1 MNNLP
6 NTYGIPN
13 KYDIPNISSIDDDAI
28 NYIDIYLERLN
39 EAGIEIELYKTANDY
54 IFIYRDM
61 KLPRVKNKLKKYFTV
76 FKEEG
81 GVGGMCCVENAGEP
95 NEYVSIDIAKS
106 MIVYQI
112 SIKDRK
118 DIINDAY
125 YYKGD

>member
-13 KYDIPNISSIDDDAI
+13 KYDIPNISSVDDDTI
-28 NYIDIYLERLN
+28 NHIDFYLERLK
-39 EAGIEIELYKTANDY
+39 EANIELELYRTANDY

-81 GVGGMCCVENAGEP
+81 CVGGMCCLENAGEP
-95 NEYVSIDIAKS
+95 DECAVIDICKS

-112 SIKDRK
+112 SIKDKK
-118 DIINDAY
+118 DIVNDAY